1 MKIIYG
7 VNKIRKFKR
16 PVVALGVFDG
26 VHRAH
31 IKILRKTVKKA
42 RRIRG
47 TSIVLTFYPHPQR
60 QESLY
65 SLKHRL
71 KLIAGEGINISIVVN
86 FNAYFSRI
94 SAKEFIKDIL
104 FKKIHARYVYI
115 GKNFRFGKGAKGNFR
130 ILAGLA
136 KIYKF
141 KVRAFDVI
149 KIKNKPVSS
158 TYIRSLIK
166 KGDIAG
172 AQKLLGRP
180 VTVLG
185 TVIRGNLLARELGF
199 PTANINPH
207 HEVIPPAGIYAVRI
221 IFKGKKFN
229 SLCYIGTRP
238 TFFHQ
243 KSRHIEVYIFNFNR
257 DIYGEDLE
265 IQFIKKIRN
274 ERKFNSADTLVKEIK
289 KDIARSSPIFS
300 SLN

>member
-1 MKIIYG
+1 M
-7 VNKIRKFKR
+7 
-16 PVVALGVFDG
+16 ALGVFDG

-31 IKILRKTVKKA
+31 INILRQAVKRA
-42 RRIRG
+42 RKING
-47 TSIVLTFYPHPQR
+47 TSVVLTFYPHPQK

-71 KLIAGEGINISIVVN
+71 RLIAEQGINISIVIN
-86 FNAYFSRI
+86 FNKHFSRI
-94 SAKEFIKDIL
+94 SAEEFIKNIL
-104 FKKIHARYVYI
+104 FSKIRAHDVYI
-115 GKNFRFGKGAKGNFR
+115 GKNFKFGKDAKGNFR
-130 ILAGLA
+130 ILEKLA
-136 KIYKF
+136 KIYNF
-141 KVRAFDVI
+141 RVKVFDVV

-158 TYIRSLIK
+158 TCIRDLIK
-166 KGDIAG
+166 KGKFVC

-185 TVIRGNLLARELGF
+185 TVIRGRVLARRLGF

-207 HEVIPPAGIYAVRI
+207 HEVIPPHGIYAVRI

-229 SLCYIGTRP
+229 SLCYIGTKP